1 MTFAILGESEYAG
14 GSAACRIAHFYI
26 SRRFPVRAV
35 LHPLTAECRLVFRT
49 ADRRCSPSEIGAL
62 VSQVKDWD
70 RVVAIAERELAV
82 THLARGLPANGA
94 GVPPEVFNLLRRR
107 AQAIELRMQYFGRRL
122 EQTCTSLASRGIPF
136 MLLKGAAVGAIAD
149 PTFRSRP
156 MNDADIL
163 VRQEDAARASAAIEA
178 TRWTPTP
185 DQALR
190 TLLAEAHHL
199 PPFLDPQMPDIRL
212 ELHVSLLPAEQPF
225 AFDIATLWRDA
236 RPATAP
242 FRGALVPSLEHIALH
257 AALHFAWQ
265 HTMTFG
271 AWRTFRVFSIVTTLP
286 GFNWETFADAA
297 LRARGRT
304 ACYWTLRLAARLSG
318 VDVPDDVLRRLT
330 PPTPAWLLDA
340 LERHFIA
347 TIAVGE
353 YPASPSVRL
362 NQMLWLA
369 AIRPHWS
376 GHATSRRW
384 DADNRWAQTYGHVR
398 PTVWQRVT
406 RHITGYRH
414 WTAFITRTL
423 AARSH
428 GSGSGAKSP

>member
-1 MTFAILGESEYAG
+1 
-14 GSAACRIAHFYI
+14 
-26 SRRFPVRAV
+26 
-35 LHPLTAECRLVFRT
+35 
-49 ADRRCSPSEIGAL
+49 
-62 VSQVKDWD
+62 
-70 RVVAIAERELAV
+70 
-82 THLARGLPANGA
+82 
-94 GVPPEVFNLLRRR
+94 
-107 AQAIELRMQYFGRRL
+107 MQYFARRL
-122 EQTCTSLASRGIPF
+122 EQTCTSLTARGIPF

-149 PTFRSRP
+149 PTFRLRP

-163 VRQEDAARASAAIEA
+163 VRHEDAARAGAAIEA

-190 TLLAEAHHL
+190 TLLADAHHL

-225 AFDIATLWRDA
+225 AFDEPMLWRDA
-236 RPATAP
+236 RPASGP
-242 FRGALVPSLEHIALH
+242 FDGALVPSLEHILLH

-286 GFNWETFADAA
+286 DFSWEAFAGAA
-297 LRARGRT
+297 LRARAGT
-304 ACYWTLRLAARLSG
+304 SCYWTLRLAVRLSG
-318 VDVPDDVLRRLT
+318 IHVPGDVLRRLS

-353 YPASPSVRL
+353 YPSSPSVRL
-362 NQMLWLA
+362 NQLLWLA

-384 DADNRWAQTYGHVR
+384 DHQNLWGQARGMARVST
-398 PTVWQRVT
+398 WQRVI
-406 RHITGYRH
+406 RHIIGYRR
-414 WTAFITRTL
+414 WTAFVMRTL
-423 AARSH
+423 APRDRATP
-428 GSGSGAKSP
+428 GAESPNRVA